1 MTVIQKVIKKLTFCS
16 SYISLFFLLN
26 CTNPI
31 QFHDE
36 TISTYPVFTPIEKDT
51 IYYKDYIAD
60 IQAAQYVEIRSRVK
74 GYIEKMHIDEGMS
87 VKKGQLLFSLTNQEY
102 KEDLMK
108 AKAILKNAIA
118 EAKTAELDYYN
129 AKLLV
134 EKEVISQTEVD
145 MAQAKLEAKNAKV
158 DEAKSKEVSALLSI
172 SFTQIKAPFDGVVNR
187 IPNKKGSLIDEG
199 DLLTT
204 ISNNS
209 NVNVYFNM
217 SEKEYLEF
225 AKTNKGDAKNT
236 KVSLLMANNTL
247 HHEEGIVET
256 VEGEVNKY
264 TGNIAF
270 RAKFSNPENL
280 LKQGST
286 GKIRMK
292 TKLKDVLMIPQ
303 KSTFE
308 IQDQVYVY
316 ALDSVNTVY
325 MKAVVPRLRIP
336 HFFIIESGL
345 TLSDRIV
352 FEGIQTVKDGMTIL
366 PDTVHFSE
374 VLDKVSL

>member
-1 MTVIQKVIKKLTFCS
+1 MVKTQQKIDLGIWLIVAFVFTLIGCDS
-16 SYISLFFLLN
+16 
-26 CTNPI
+26 PI
-31 QFHDE
+31 LKE
-36 TISTYPVFTPIEKDT
+36 KIAIETYPIFTPIEKDT
-51 IYYKDYIAD
+51 VYYKDYIAD
-60 IQAAQYVEIRSRVK
+60 IQASQYVEVRSRVK
-74 GYIEKMHIDEGMS
+74 GYIEKMHIDEGMR

-129 AKLLV
+129 AKLLE

-172 SFTQIKAPFDGVVNR
+172 SFTKIKAPFDGVVNR

-204 ISNNS
+204 ISNNRH
-209 NVNVYFNM
+209 VNVYFNM

-225 AKTNKGDAKNT
+225 AKTNKVSARNS

-247 HHEEGIVET
+247 HPQEGVIET

-270 RAKFSNPENL
+270 RAKFSNQKNL

-292 TKLKDVLMIPQ
+292 TQLKNVLMIPQ

-316 ALDSVNTVY
+316 ALDSTNTVY
-325 MKAVVPRLRIP
+325 MKAVVSRLRIP

-345 TLSDRIV
+345 SLTDRIV
-352 FEGIQTVKDGMTIL
+352 FEGIQTVKDGMKIV
-366 PDTVHFSE
+366 PDTVLFTE
-374 VLDKVSL
+374 VLDKISL